1 MKYIGTNRNIT
12 GTKKVLGHP
21 LSRYKV
27 AKLYKNAINKYL
39 FRSIGYVF

>member
-27 AKLYKNAINKYL
+27 AKLLNKYL